1 MADKEREKK
10 MTYKLNPEIEKITA
24 PVELIFPDGE
34 KRRFDNGAGVCS
46 VVFESRYVVKEIKAV
61 DATVEIYLQLVE
73 EDMDWVKEW
82 AGVEPNLFDG
92 A

>member
-1 MADKEREKK
+1 M
-10 MTYKLNPEIEKITA
+10 
-24 PVELIFPDGE
+24 
-34 KRRFDNGAGVCS
+34 
-46 VVFESRYVVKEIKAV
+46 VKEIKAV

-73 EDMDWVKEW
+73 EDMDWVKEQ